1 MTRPHDDQAP
11 PVGGRGSLSA
21 LEAERAELIA
31 AELAALGED
40 PADDEELAL
49 ASTPA
54 AAPDDVRT
62 VATLMELSAW
72 AAPAEG
78 LLPLERHRVW
88 QRIAS
93 HMPPASTGRQ
103 ARGVVPPSGR
113 LVVLPIAG
121 DHAAEPAANGG
132 GSPWRGVLAS
142 LALVAGVALLLHVD
156 VPPPPSP
163 EDRAALESMGQ
174 ATRAALEV
182 TVPGQQDGARA
193 QALAD
198 GYAERFS
205 AARGA
210 ER

>member
-11 PVGGRGSLSA
+11 A
-21 LEAERAELIA
+21 LDLEGAERIR
-31 AELAALGED
+31 AELAALGEE
-40 PADDEELAL
+40 PADDEELAF
-49 ASTPA
+49 ACGPNA
-54 AAPDDVRT
+54 GPDAAPDDVRS
-62 VATLMELSAW
+62 VATLVELSTW

-88 QRIAS
+88 QKIAKRIEPDR
-93 HMPPASTGRQ
+93 HDG
-103 ARGVVPPSGR
+103 
-113 LVVLPIAG
+113 
-121 DHAAEPAANGG
+121 HAHEPAANG

-142 LALVAGVALLLHVD
+142 LALVAGVALLLRVD

-182 TVPGQQDGARA
+182 MAPGQQDGARA
-193 QALAD
+193 RALAD
-198 GYAERFS
+198 GYAERF
-205 AARGA
+205 AAERGA

>member
-11 PVGGRGSLSA
+11 PVGGRGSPAS
-21 LEAERAELIA
+21 EAERAELIA

-40 PADDEELAL
+40 PADDEELAF
-49 ASTPA
+49 AATPA
-54 AAPDDVRT
+54 AAPNDLRT
-62 VATLMELSAW
+62 VATLVELAAW
-72 AAPAEG
+72 AAPAG
-78 LLPLERHRVW
+78 DLLPLERHRVW
-88 QRIAS
+88 QQVAKRIA
-93 HMPPASTGRQ
+93 PAPHGE
-103 ARGVVPPSGR
+103 GHGE
-113 LVVLPIAG
+113 
-121 DHAAEPAANGG
+121 HEPAANGG

-163 EDRAALESMGQ
+163 EDRAALESMGE
-174 ATRAALEV
+174 ATRAVLEA

>member
-1 MTRPHDDQAP
+1 MTRPHD
-11 PVGGRGSLSA
+11 
-21 LEAERAELIA
+21 ELIA

-72 AAPAEG
+72 AAPTEG

-88 QRIAS
+88 QKIARR
-93 HMPPASTGRQ
+93 MPPASTG
-103 ARGVVPPSGR
+103 G
-113 LVVLPIAG
+113 
-121 DHAAEPAANGG
+121 HEHEPAANGG

-174 ATRAALEV
+174 ATRAALEL

-193 QALAD
+193 RALAD

-205 AARGA
+205 AARGV